1 MVIRQKGESQNGCF
15 KKTKHARSKKCS
27 FFRQFAVPC
36 FLETSVLRFALL
48 SYYWRNIVVSWRHDE
63 YNCFWQI
70 IDWREISK
78 PYCQP
83 VHTTSYLPLSGI
95 CRQKTENWAFCNK
108 ICTKN
113 VFHVNNK
120 TTFWTRW
127 TILRLDCCWN
137 TGMQWHKG
145 GNWHIVGTSK
155 QLLNFY
161 SKVHTFYE

>member
-1 MVIRQKGESQNGCF
+1 MFVV
-15 KKTKHARSKKCS
+15 
-27 FFRQFAVPC
+27 QFGVPC

-83 VHTTSYLPLSGI
+83 VHTTSHLPLSGI
-95 CRQKTENWAFCNK
+95 CRHKTENWAFCNK

-127 TILRLDCCWN
+127 TILLRLLLKHRHAM
-137 TGMQWHKG
+137 TKG
-145 GNWHIVGTSK
+145 RK
-155 QLLNFY
+155 LAY
-161 SKVHTFYE
+161 SGDK